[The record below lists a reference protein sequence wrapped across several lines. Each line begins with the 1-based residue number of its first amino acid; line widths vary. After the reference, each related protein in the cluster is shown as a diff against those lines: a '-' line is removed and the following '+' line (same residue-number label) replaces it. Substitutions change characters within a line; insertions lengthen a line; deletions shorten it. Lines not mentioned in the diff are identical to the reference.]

1 MIDKVNKSIDNYGR
15 NQNRFWKFVAISIEA
30 VTGILGASAI
40 LTEQKPYLTLGI
52 LCLGAIANKAV
63 MFINTQ
69 DEQ

>member
-1 MIDKVNKSIDNYGR
+1 MIDKVTKSFDNYGR
-15 NQNRFWKFVAISIEA
+15 NQTRFWKFIALSIEA

-63 MFINTQ
+63 MFINA
-69 DEQ
+69 EK